1 MLKVTAQDESGNT
14 KNYVYQ
20 TIYTLFA
27 SFLKKR
33 FAFSESS
40 CIIQTGF
47 SSFESIQTKIL
58 EEIEGAARTVI
69 LLLDFYPN
77 RYDRIQQQFRHLTH
91 KKIHRHQPNNEAV

>member
-58 EEIEGAARTVI
+58 EGIEGVRHSSAI
-69 LLLDFYPN
+69 LPVKSIDIN
-77 RYDRIQQQFRHLTH
+77 RIMN
-91 KKIHRHQPNNEAV
+91 HRKERNVL